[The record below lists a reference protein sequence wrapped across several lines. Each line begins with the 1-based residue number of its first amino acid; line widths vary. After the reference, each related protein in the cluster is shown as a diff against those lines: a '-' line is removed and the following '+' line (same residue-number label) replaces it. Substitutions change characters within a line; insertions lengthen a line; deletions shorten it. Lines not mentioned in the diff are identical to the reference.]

1 MNRKIIRDYLKKEA
15 GKDFDIM
22 MKFGEVAAEAV
33 ELENMSKASVNGVE
47 CVVYGYEVVD
57 GLPIAR
63 VRFEGFQT
71 IVPVAQSLIEVR
83 A

>member
-1 MNRKIIRDYLKKEA
+1 
-15 GKDFDIM
+15 
-22 MKFGEVAAEAV
+22 
-33 ELENMSKASVNGVE
+33 MSKASVNGVE

-63 VRFEGFQT
+63 VRFEGFRT